1 MAKSEGKA
9 VRVAIEG
16 PDIEHDKLIGNIDKW
31 NGEDRERASS
41 AAETRG
47 EIGQFTESS
56 GMNAKALSMLRT
68 IKKAAARDGG
78 QAKAMDIIMSLKK
91 GLPMVEADITGQQAQ
106 LPFDAT
112 EPVTDEVGD
121 VADKGLEPTDALPAP
136 SYTPDWSPDD
146 DVVVRDPELQ
156 ADDDD
161 FEAQLA
167 AVSGG
172 QE

>member
-1 MAKSEGKA
+1 MAKSEGKT
-9 VRVAIEG
+9 VRVALSG
-16 PDIEHDKLIGNIDKW
+16 PDIEHDQLIGKIDKW

-47 EIGQFTESS
+47 EIGGFVENT

-91 GLPMVEADITGQQAQ
+91 GLPFVEADITGQQAG
-106 LPFDAT
+106 LPFEDQDTIAS
-112 EPVTDEVGD
+112 
-121 VADKGLEPTDALPAP
+121 GLEPAEALPKP

-146 DVVVRDPELQ
+146 DVVARDPELQ
-156 ADDDD
+156 AETDD